1 MKQKVDSYNFRLE
14 IYLRFFPRKKFTNPF
29 SMELFFKSGK
39 DLLSKKKISK
49 SFFRKN
55 FLRKKLSPEKF
66 SPKILS
72 THLKD
77 FETNLL
83 LEKISSPKKK
93 MINLLQETKKKVEE
107 KNLLSRFPEFNRR
120 SIFAAALY
128 EKLAADANQFVPAE
142 NILKSEANIGL
153 LGREDECE
161 CLSELFFMRAHG
173 IIHDACG
180 RAYCEMGVGKGYCYA
195 VENPT
200 IFMKSSPFLGHISGI
215 AFCIWNRKKL
225 RKIFE

>member
-1 MKQKVDSYNFRLE
+1 MKKIIFKNFIPDFGKPQKFHDFVFSSPEFKQKS
-14 IYLRFFPRKKFTNPF
+14 FP
-29 SMELFFKSGK
+29 
-39 DLLSKKKISK
+39 
-49 SFFRKN
+49 
-55 FLRKKLSPEKF
+55 PEKDSTSPGERSGEFKRFHFNQTF
-66 SPKILS
+66 SP
-72 THLKD
+72 
-77 FETNLL
+77 TNFGNQSL
-83 LEKISSPKKK
+83 LETISIPKK
-93 MINLLQETKKKVEE
+93 MINLLQETKKKVEA

-128 EKLAADANQFVPAE
+128 EELAAEANQFIPAE